1 MGPLSPGMPVG
12 LDLGAT
18 GVRAARLETTRGGYR
33 ARRVASVDL
42 PPGVI
47 DAGLPADEDRLVRAL
62 KTLWRDGRFGSKRVC
77 LGVPE
82 RDVITRQVDLPWMPP
97 EDFSSALRYQV
108 GDVLPVDVASVQLGY
123 HVLDEFTQ
131 ADSRGQPMEMNRTL
145 VVAAP
150 TDAVTAWADVVRKA
164 GLEPVSADSSAFALI
179 RAVCGG
185 RLPSDGRARLV
196 ADIGADQI
204 TVAIHRDGQ
213 PRFLRT
219 VTGLG
224 GATATAAIATELGIT
239 LVEAEALKRETGL
252 QGPAPTVAPVA
263 ESSVFGALA
272 LTEPSESPARAQD
285 VVDVLNP
292 WAASIVA
299 EIRTSLDYF
308 AASPS
313 GSAVA
318 DVTLSGRTLL
328 LDGLTQRIATQIPLP
343 VVVADATCGVPGVG
357 STSDTRY
364 VVALGLGMGPS

>member
-1 MGPLSPGMPVG
+1 MPVG

-18 GVRAARLETTRGGYR
+18 GLRAARLEPTREGLR

-62 KTLWRDGRFGSKRVC
+62 KTLWRDGRFGSRRVC

-82 RDVITRQVDLPWMPP
+82 RDVITRQVDLPWMPS
-97 EDFSSALRYQV
+97 EDFASALKYQV

-131 ADSRGQPMEMNRTL
+131 ADSRGQPMEMNRIL
-145 VVAAP
+145 VVAVP
-150 TDAVTAWADVVRKA
+150 TDTVTAWAEVVRRA
-164 GLEPVSADSSAFALI
+164 GLEPACADSSAFALI

-185 RLPSDGRARLV
+185 RLPTDGRARLI

-224 GATATAAIATELGIT
+224 GATATAAIATELG
-239 LVEAEALKRETGL
+239 LALAEAETLKRETGL

-343 VVVADATCGVPGVG
+343 VVVADPTCGVPGVG
-357 STSDTRY
+357 SPSDTRY
-364 VVALGLGMGPS
+364 VVALGLGMGTS

>member
-1 MGPLSPGMPVG
+1 MGPIRAGMPVG

-18 GVRAARLETTRGGYR
+18 GLRAVRLEESANGYR
-33 ARRVASVDL
+33 ARRFASVDL
-42 PPGVI
+42 PAGVVE
-47 DAGLPADEDRLVRAL
+47 AGLPSDEDRLVRAL

-77 LGVPE
+77 FGVPE
-82 RDVITRQVDLPWMPP
+82 RDVVTRQVDLPWMPP
-97 EDFSSALRYQV
+97 QDFRSALRYQV

-123 HVLDEFTQ
+123 HVLEEFTQ
-131 ADSRGQPMEMNRTL
+131 ADTRGQPMEMNRTL

-150 TDAVTAWADVVRKA
+150 TEALTAWSTVVRRA
-164 GLEPVSADSSAFALI
+164 GLEPMSADSSAFALI
-179 RAVCGG
+179 RAACGG
-185 RLPSDGRARLV
+185 RLPTDGRARLV
-196 ADIGADQI
+196 ADIGADQL

-224 GATATAAIATELGIT
+224 GATATAAIATDLGIP
-239 LVEAEALKRETGL
+239 LAEAEALKRSTGL

-272 LTEPSESPARAQD
+272 LAEPSESPERAQE

-308 AASPS
+308 AASPT
-313 GSAVA
+313 GSPIAEVA
-318 DVTLSGRTLL
+318 LSGRTLL

-343 VVVADATCGVPGVG
+343 VAVADPTCGVEGWAVP
-357 STSDTRY
+357 SDTRY
-364 VVALGLGMGPS
+364 VIALGLGMGAS